1 MSKLFYNRDNIVT
14 SPTTASAILSNEEYS
29 NLTVEEYELRLSI
42 ESDINKLNYYN
53 DQLEASIEEYEAVSH
68 ASGLSTEAF
77 LETAKSAS
85 RRLGIP
91 IDTVNIS
98 SEGLIQ
104 GIISVIT
111 GVIKVI
117 WKVITAIWDQLLKI
131 LGIRSNKVES
141 NIEQSNEYQQAV
153 SNAKPGVEVRKLGVI
168 ATEKRVIDKTGDD
181 DVVVVSSRGHSLA
194 KDMSQARKLSELEDK
209 LSKATKALEETT
221 TKINKD
227 KVRGQIDKLRE
238 LYPTLRNISESS
250 FRKAVPALVLFGN
263 RSTYLLDSK
272 NLKKITDGIHKYY
285 DKLSIALVASSSLTT
300 QGIVDRDIANRL
312 SSLNG
317 PAVYL
322 SEIIK
327 PNILFNIYDP
337 YGRIA
342 NSYRPN
348 PSELVMANI
357 KPSLDP
363 FFNDGVVGTFF
374 EVEPRFTG
382 DKHWGDGSSYEHKY
396 DIKVKSDELKKWVD
410 EFLNLDFNAYETYKD
425 SLKTTITILNSDA
438 KGLRRAME
446 NVKKDV
452 DSFVSKSNKTDGAG
466 STALRGLA
474 TYLSMASSTLTFLV
488 SGVDG
493 ISAFATKLS
502 EVHRD
507 YNKLQL
513 DLLSI

>member
-1 MSKLFYNRDNIVT
+1 MSKLFYNIDNIVT
-14 SPTTASAILSNEEYS
+14 SPTAASAILSNEEYS

-42 ESDINKLNYYN
+42 EGNINKLNYYN

-194 KDMSQARKLSELEDK
+194 KDMSQARKLSELEGK
-209 LSKATKALEETT
+209 LDKATKALEETT

-250 FRKAVPALVLFGN
+250 FRKAVPTLILFGN
-263 RSTYLLDSK
+263 HSTYLLDSK
-272 NLKKITDGIHKYY
+272 NLKKITDGIHMYY

-300 QGIVDRDIANRL
+300 QGIVERDIASRL

-322 SEIIK
+322 SEIIR
-327 PNILFNIYDP
+327 PNRFFNIYNP
-337 YGRIA
+337 YGGIA

-382 DKHWGDGSSYEHKY
+382 EKHWGDGSSYEHKY
-396 DIKVKSDELKKWVD
+396 NIKVKSDELKKWVD

-466 STALRGLA
+466 NTALRGLA